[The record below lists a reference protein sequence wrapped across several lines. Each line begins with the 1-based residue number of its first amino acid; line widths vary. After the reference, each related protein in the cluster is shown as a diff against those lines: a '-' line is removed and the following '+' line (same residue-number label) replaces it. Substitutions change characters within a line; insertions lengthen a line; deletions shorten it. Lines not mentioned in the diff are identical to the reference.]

1 MSYFD
6 NSTICYPPNSSPA
19 TYHSYMC
26 KSRGDYACLETER
39 LLKTVEYD
47 QLWSVSQEKCTIHSK
62 THHISKLRSILS
74 ETISH
79 ITKDSKLLKGE
90 SVELTLEIELM
101 KTENHTPTNSMV
113 EVTII
118 QHNKKGEVT
127 MNNKFTKTNPK
138 QTAPTNSYT
147 SESASQKR
155 RNWFQRV
162 ISRQNDQSQN
172 IQNSTNKHVTNNVS
186 KNTGSSG
193 FYLDQKLICNNN
205 IKSTNKHPRS
215 NFIKVLPEKIPISG
229 DFTKGYRRVSP
240 EKKTPRVPMKFQ
252 SPRVVK
258 TVTRKKSVVK
268 KLSEIFLP
276 TKKSNKNKAV
286 KTVLT
291 ALKNEVDS
299 IKVQNRKENEGNKKN
314 KRAPVHNLGKLVG
327 NILDDMMDTSN
338 NPSSNEIKDNSH
350 KPLKYQHFFE
360 PVSNIKKT
368 ELNPHKKRTTLTKKR
383 VVQSH
388 SDTCCIHYKCDSSD
402 INIKTSD
409 SVSDWQA
416 QTDSNNQIK
425 SSEKGD
431 STELTSTKT
440 YKDENKN
447 CKKSHKKHAKGDATN
462 QYDNKV
468 AKKRLHKNSKRIET
482 KKSIIEW
489 NGQSLHVNKEIK
501 TKIEMLIVNELQ
513 NLALKEGME
522 CNVIPLHSSESCNDQ
537 PVEKMSLFI
546 CELDISDKKL
556 NKTTKGKQLSERKPN
571 PNQTPSRLFKKNQTT
586 YKLKRKHKIPT
597 NKDLETKILQPLK
610 TDTHIISLDKN
621 LKKSVSIKSGLTFIK
636 GTTNGDMAS
645 MKTRDY
651 NNDVQVTYVNTNIK
665 NWSTESTTVKF
676 KSPAETFV
684 ATRHDSKVECS
695 ETPIFMFGEEE
706 NHTYQ
711 KAISSG
717 FIKKIDSNDSTWK
730 SGWLEAMDNECS
742 EEKFSKQLVT
752 VKNTN
757 STVRYSS
764 ATSNEYQSSIE
775 IELDIKDLELI
786 LKEAKQKQKADKVL
800 VSAKCRPKQEN
811 KKPKNIRFTG
821 KNSPSYTNQV
831 LASAAE
837 KLETYLTRKKKQ

>member
-6 NSTICYPPNSSPA
+6 NSTVCYPPNSSPA

-26 KSRGDYACLETER
+26 KSRGDYTCLETER

-47 QLWSVSQEKCTIHSK
+47 HLWSVSQEKCTIHSK

-79 ITKDSKLLKGE
+79 ITKGSNLLKGE

-101 KTENHTPTNSMV
+101 KTANHTPTNSMV

-127 MNNKFTKTNPK
+127 KSNKFTKTNPK

-147 SESASQKR
+147 KESASQKR

-172 IQNSTNKHVTNNVS
+172 IQNTNKVTDDLS
-186 KNTGSSG
+186 KKAGGSG
-193 FYLDQKLICNNN
+193 FYLDQKLVCNNN

-215 NFIKVLPEKIPISG
+215 NFIKVLPEKIPIRG

-252 SPRVVK
+252 SPRAVK

-276 TKKSNKNKAV
+276 TKKSNKNKTV

-299 IKVQNRKENEGNKKN
+299 IKVQTGKENEGNKKN

-338 NPSSNEIKDNSH
+338 NASSNEIKDNSL
-350 KPLKYQHFFE
+350 PLKYQHFFE

-368 ELNPHKKRTTLTKKR
+368 ELKKRTTLTKKR
-383 VVQSH
+383 MVQSH
-388 SDTCCIHYKCDSSD
+388 SDTCCVHYKCDSSD
-402 INIKTSD
+402 IIIKTSN

-431 STELTSTKT
+431 STKLTSTKK
-440 YKDENKN
+440 YKDENKTR
-447 CKKSHKKHAKGDATN
+447 KKGHKKHAKGDATN

-468 AKKRLHKNSKRIET
+468 AKKRPHKNSKTVET

-489 NGQSLHVNKEIK
+489 NGQSLHINKEIK

-537 PVEKMSLFI
+537 PVEKMSSFI
-546 CELDISDKKL
+546 CELDISDNKL
-556 NKTTKGKQLSERKPN
+556 NKTTKSKQQSQIKPN
-571 PNQTPSRLFKKNQTT
+571 PNQTPLRLFKKEHTIS
-586 YKLKRKHKIPT
+586 KLKQKHKIPT

-621 LKKSVSIKSGLTFIK
+621 LKKSASIKSGLTYSK
-636 GTTNGDMAS
+636 GTTNGDIAS
-645 MKTRDY
+645 MKTGNY
-651 NNDVQVTYVNTNIK
+651 NNDVQVTYLNMNIK
-665 NWSTESTTVKF
+665 NWSTESTTLKF
-676 KSPAETFV
+676 KSPETSV
-684 ATRHDSKVECS
+684 PTRHNSTVEYS
-695 ETPIFMFGEEE
+695 ESPIFMFGEE
-706 NHTYQ
+706 NYTYQ

-730 SGWLEAMDNECS
+730 SGWLEAMDKECS
-742 EEKFSKQLVT
+742 DEKFSKQLVT
-752 VKNTN
+752 VKNTK

-775 IELDIKDLELI
+775 IELDIRDLELI

-800 VSAKCRPKQEN
+800 VSATCRPKQEN

-821 KNSPSYTNQV
+821 KNSPSYTNQL

-837 KLETYLTRKKKQ
+837 KLETYLRRKKKQ

>member
-6 NSTICYPPNSSPA
+6 NSIVCYPPNSSPA

-39 LLKTVEYD
+39 LLNTVEYD

-118 QHNKKGEVT
+118 QHNKKEEAT
-127 MNNKFTKTNPK
+127 KNNKFTNPK
-138 QTAPTNSYT
+138 QTAPKNSYT

-172 IQNSTNKHVTNNVS
+172 IQNTTNKHFTDNFS
-186 KNTGSSG
+186 KNNGCSG

-205 IKSTNKHPRS
+205 ITSTDKHPRS
-215 NFIKVLPEKIPISG
+215 NFIKVLPEKIPICG

-240 EKKTPRVPMKFQ
+240 EKKTPRVPLKIQ
-252 SPRVVK
+252 SPRAVK

-268 KLSEIFLP
+268 KLSKIFLP

-299 IKVQNRKENEGNKKN
+299 IKVQTGKENEGNKKN
-314 KRAPVHNLGKLVG
+314 KRAPVHNFGKLVG

-338 NPSSNEIKDNSH
+338 NASSNEIKDNSL
-350 KPLKYQHFFE
+350 PLKYQHFFE

-388 SDTCCIHYKCDSSD
+388 SDTCCIHYKFDSSD
-402 INIKTSD
+402 INIKSSN
-409 SVSDWQA
+409 SVSNWQA

-425 SSEKGD
+425 SLEKGD
-431 STELTSTKT
+431 STELTSTKK
-440 YKDENKN
+440 YKDANKN
-447 CKKSHKKHAKGDATN
+447 RKKSHKKHAKGDATN

-468 AKKRLHKNSKRIET
+468 GKNRLHKNSKRVET

-489 NGQSLHVNKEIK
+489 NGQSVHVNKEIK

-537 PVEKMSLFI
+537 PVEKMSSFI

-556 NKTTKGKQLSERKPN
+556 NKTTKSKQFLETKPN
-571 PNQTPSRLFKKNQTT
+571 SNQTLSKMFKKDQATS
-586 YKLKRKHKIPT
+586 KLKRKHKIPT

-610 TDTHIISLDKN
+610 TDTHIISLDTN
-621 LKKSVSIKSGLTFIK
+621 LKKTVSIKSGLTFSK
-636 GTTNGDMAS
+636 GTTNGDFAS
-645 MKTRDY
+645 MKTVDY
-651 NNDVQVTYVNTNIK
+651 NNDVQVTYLNMNTK
-665 NWSTESTTVKF
+665 NWSTESTTLKF
-676 KSPAETFV
+676 KSPENSVF
-684 ATRHDSKVECS
+684 TRHDSKVEYS
-695 ETPIFMFGEEE
+695 ELPIFMFGEE
-706 NHTYQ
+706 NYTYQ

-752 VKNTN
+752 MKNTK

-764 ATSNEYQSSIE
+764 ATSNEHHSSIE

-800 VSAKCRPKQEN
+800 VSAKCRREN

-821 KNSPSYTNQV
+821 KNSPSYTNHL

-837 KLETYLTRKKKQ
+837 KLEKYVRRKKKQ